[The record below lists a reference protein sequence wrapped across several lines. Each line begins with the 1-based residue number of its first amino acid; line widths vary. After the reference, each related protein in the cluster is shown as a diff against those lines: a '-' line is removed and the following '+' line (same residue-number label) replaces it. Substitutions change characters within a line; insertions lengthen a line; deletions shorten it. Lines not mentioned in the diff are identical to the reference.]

1 MDAFDVVEPMPL
13 DEVFRGKKLWRV
25 ADGEL
30 FVEHART
37 KIVASLRGQWAR
49 YERVGVEIMVGEI
62 KRPWKQSCF
71 VAGWFC
77 HDARADFA
85 MLAQARTHTSEED
98 IELRRASSV
107 DCGELRRDAPRSI
120 GSWR

>member
-1 MDAFDVVEPMPL
+1 VDAFDVVEPMPL

-49 YERVGVEIMVGEI
+49 YERAGVEIMVGEI
-62 KRPWKQSCF
+62 QRPWKHSCF
-71 VAGWFC
+71 VTGWFR
-77 HDARADFA
+77 HGARVDLA
-85 MLAQARTHTSEED
+85 MLAEARTHTREED
-98 IELRRASSV
+98 SDWRRASSAGCV
-107 DCGELRRDAPRSI
+107 AEAKHYVVFAR
-120 GSWR
+120 